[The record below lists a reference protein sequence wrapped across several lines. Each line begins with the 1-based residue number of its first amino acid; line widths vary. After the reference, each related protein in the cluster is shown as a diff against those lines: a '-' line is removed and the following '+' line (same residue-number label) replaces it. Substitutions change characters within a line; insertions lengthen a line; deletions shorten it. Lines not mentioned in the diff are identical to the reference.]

1 MQSNAVS
8 SVISATSAPTG
19 APSTDCPPPTSSL
32 LPDPTGC
39 SLSSGSV
46 AGLAALLTRIEDQD
60 RTNARELQQMTDRN
74 AIQEETQRVQ
84 ALRQKADDDQS
95 QAWATGLAG
104 IAGGALTA
112 ASAFAA
118 AGSNLGTTLGGAGK
132 VAPEVGTLVAGG
144 FKAASDRDDADAVQ
158 FQTEAETDLRF
169 YQEAGDEVQSANDS
183 IQKVRSFLDNVQQTE
198 NATRL
203 AAAGYRA

>member
-1 MQSNAVS
+1 
-8 SVISATSAPTG
+8 
-19 APSTDCPPPTSSL
+19 
-32 LPDPTGC
+32 
-39 SLSSGSV
+39 
-46 AGLAALLTRIEDQD
+46 
-60 RTNARELQQMTDRN
+60 MTDRN
-74 AIQEETQRVQ
+74 AIQEETERVQ

-118 AGSNLGTTLGGAGK
+118 GGSNLGTTLGGAGK
-132 VAPEVGTLVAGG
+132 VAPEVGTLVAGA